1 MGAAAATP
9 TSPMDF
15 LKPRV
20 LRARQQALALLVP
33 CLAPVRDELGN
44 VPVAMQADAFV
55 NGCMTGLCERCC
67 AALGLTRTAAVRGV
81 TARVFEEIYRREA
94 TRVLTACDRLEAQ
107 ADAAFC
113 GARERLRAVAPAAPD
128 PAWTAELSAHVGA
141 HYERPDTRVL

>member
-1 MGAAAATP
+1 MGAAPATP
-9 TSPMDF
+9 TPPMDF

-20 LRARQQALALLVP
+20 LRARQQALALLIP
-33 CLAPVRDELGN
+33 CLAPVRDDLGN

-55 NGCMTGLCERCC
+55 NGCLTGLCERCC

-94 TRVLTACDRLEAQ
+94 TRVLTACDRLEEQ

-113 GARERLRAVAPAAPD
+113 GARERLRAVAPAAPG
-128 PAWTAELSAHVGA
+128 PAWVAELGAHVA
-141 HYERPDTRVL
+141 AQYRRPDTPVL

>member
-1 MGAAAATP
+1 MGAAAVTP

-44 VPVAMQADAFV
+44 VPVAMQADAFI

-94 TRVLTACDRLEAQ
+94 TRVLTACDRLEER

-113 GARERLRAVAPAAPD
+113 GARERLRAAAPAAPD
-128 PAWTAELSAHVGA
+128 PAWVAELGAHVA
-141 HYERPDTRVL
+141 AQYRRSDAPVL